1 MVLRILGRL
10 LCYNFASEASKILVY
25 VYTYIYMNAIC
36 KDIVPHKKEN
46 HNKHITD
53 SSQTQIDMIRPTRI
67 LATYL
72 QHASVKIKTVACA
85 VSP

>member
-1 MVLRILGRL
+1 
-10 LCYNFASEASKILVY
+10 
-25 VYTYIYMNAIC
+25 MNTIC
-36 KDIVPHKKEN
+36 KDIVPHRKEN

-72 QHASVKIKTVACA
+72 SYASVKIKTVACA
-85 VSP
+85 GSP